1 MVKVIAV
8 DITNEADE
16 ITINHQLPSN
26 TVDRRA
32 IEITADY
39 QNPPRI
45 ADCRVSTEGDNNHVS
60 SWTHG
65 NKLNT
70 ETPKYKITQ
79 RPKRAKSQMR
89 DGQKKYSSTKL
100 HNCTKPS
107 GREITR
113 ARHHPTLTEPKTTKI
128 DLAGVPT
135 FSARFRAEKS
145 THSLANAHYQPW
157 PIEYHL
163 SLPSSLF
170 LSWALS
176 TPLALC
182 HGNKWDFRTKLPG
195 VASPKETPTLCTN
208 SRVLLD
214 NPLTQEKRSH
224 LSTSSKSPTSN
235 LHSNSADCRI
245 NHCETKILFLSQD
258 VSSEGRFLRAFSLA
272 FKEFLCMISCC
283 FTSAI
288 LPGNRTIKR
297 MINSTVPAS
306 HVGRSPKER
315 LHQPMP
321 EALQGIT
328 KK

>member
-1 MVKVIAV
+1 
-8 DITNEADE
+8 
-16 ITINHQLPSN
+16 
-26 TVDRRA
+26 
-32 IEITADY
+32 
-39 QNPPRI
+39 
-45 ADCRVSTEGDNNHVS
+45 
-60 SWTHG
+60 
-65 NKLNT
+65 
-70 ETPKYKITQ
+70 
-79 RPKRAKSQMR
+79 MR
-89 DGQKKYSSTKL
+89 DGQKKFSSTKL
-100 HNCTKPS
+100 NNCAKLS

-163 SLPSSLF
+163 SLPSSPF
-170 LSWALS
+170 LSWALL
-176 TPLALC
+176 TPLALS
-182 HGNKWDFRTKLPG
+182 HGNKWKLRTNLPG
-195 VASPKETPTLCTN
+195 AASPKENPNLCTN
-208 SRVLLD
+208 MRVIDHTSTQKKRSHPSTSSKPPTSNHHINSADCRINHCETKTLFLSQDVSSEGRFLRAFSLAFKEFLCMISCCFISANVQATD
-214 NPLTQEKRSH
+214 NPLTQEKRRPPP
-224 LSTSSKSPTSN
+224 TSSKHQPTST
-235 LHSNSADCRI
+235 HHIKSADCRI

-288 LPGNRTIKR
+288 LPRNRTIKR
-297 MINSTVPAS
+297 MINSTAHAS

-321 EALQGIT
+321 EAPQGIT